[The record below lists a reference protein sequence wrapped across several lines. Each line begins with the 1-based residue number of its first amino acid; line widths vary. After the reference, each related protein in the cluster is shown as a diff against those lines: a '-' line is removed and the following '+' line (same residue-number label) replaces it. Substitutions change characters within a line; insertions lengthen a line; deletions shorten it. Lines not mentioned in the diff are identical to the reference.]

1 MTKSGIAVSESA
13 KKAKPSPRTDDGD
26 DENDVEEAVEELA
39 GLFGVGPK
47 AAPAPDGPIEGE
59 QYAP

>member
-1 MTKSGIAVSESA
+1 MSES
-13 KKAKPSPRTDDGD
+13 KKDKNASSPRRDD
-26 DENDVEEAVEELA
+26 DEDEIEEAVEELA
-39 GLFGVGPK
+39 GLFGAGPK